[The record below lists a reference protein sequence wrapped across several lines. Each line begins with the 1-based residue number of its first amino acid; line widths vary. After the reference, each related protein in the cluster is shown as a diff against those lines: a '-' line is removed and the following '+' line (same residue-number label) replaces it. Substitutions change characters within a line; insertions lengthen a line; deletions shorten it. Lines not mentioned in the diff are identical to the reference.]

1 MAKLGWLDRAWM
13 IHVLLSRNWGL
24 GVATGWV
31 LCPRGLLSLSSLN
44 QSSFLTEAAGS
55 LKDEAQKHLMLLTG
69 QSRSQPRLLGR
80 ETAPG
85 FGGGTKAGPQGQG
98 VCVQGGV
105 LTSVVTMYQR

>member
-1 MAKLGWLDRAWM
+1 MALLGWLDGAWT
-13 IHVLLSRNWGL
+13 IHVLLSINWGL

-31 LCPRGLLSLSSLN
+31 LCPCGPLSLSSLN
-44 QSSFLTEAAGS
+44 QASFLTETAGS
-55 LKDEAQKHLMLLTG
+55 LKAEAQKHLPLPTG
-69 QSRSQPRLLGR
+69 QSKSQPRLLGR

-105 LTSVVTMYQR
+105 LTSVVTIYQR

>member
-55 LKDEAQKHLMLLTG
+55 LKDLSSKASDASDWS
-69 QSRSQPRLLGR
+69 SRSQPRLWGR

-85 FGGGTKAGPQGQG
+85 LGWGPKQDHSARGG
-98 VCVQGGV
+98 VCVQGG